1 MLCVMPRSSGSRT
14 GPSPIRQR
22 LDEWLSHLENGR
34 GTSPHTRKAYRIDCE
49 EWLELLEGHGDDP
62 FQPARSTIQAWF
74 ATLHRRGDAPS
85 TVSRKISAVRGFY
98 RHLRKAGAIG
108 HNPWEGIRGPR
119 QEKNLPDF
127 LPVDEMFALL
137 DARNSGTALG
147 IRDRAILELLYAG
160 GFRVSEL
167 TGLRWKDLDLRDGQ
181 ARVLGKGSKERIVPI
196 GRPALEALRAWIE
209 VRPSLLKGGM
219 DPGSLFLNARGGPLT
234 PRSVARILESA
245 ARDAGLLRRV
255 HPHAFRHSFATHM
268 LDGGADLRDI
278 QELLGHSRLSTTQR
292 YTHVTLRRLQEVYH
306 SAHPRANVDGG
317 PARDREPDRKPG
329 ERTRKGGGS

>member
-1 MLCVMPRSSGSRT
+1 MLSGMSSPP
-14 GPSPIRQR
+14 GPQDATSPIRQR
-22 LDEWLSHLENGR
+22 LEEWLAHLENGR
-34 GTSPHTRKAYRIDCE
+34 GTSPHTRKAYRLDCE
-49 EWLELLEGHGDDP
+49 EWLRLLEGHEADP
-62 FQPARSTIQAWF
+62 FRPGRSAIQAWF
-74 ATLHRRGDAPS
+74 ATLHHRGDAPA

-98 RHLRKAGAIG
+98 RYLRKVGAIDQ
-108 HNPWEGIRGPR
+108 NPLEGIRGPR
-119 QEKNLPDF
+119 QEKHLPDF

-137 DARNSGTALG
+137 DARRPGTALG

-196 GRPALEALRAWIE
+196 GRPALAALQAWID
-209 VRPSLLKGGM
+209 VRPSLLKGGK
-219 DPGSLFLNARGGPLT
+219 DPGALFLNARGGPLT

-245 ARDAGLLRRV
+245 SREVGLLRRV

-306 SAHPRANVDGG
+306 SAHPRAAGD
-317 PARDREPDRKPG
+317 RDQGSDPGPG
-329 ERTRKGGGS
+329 EGRHTDARKGGRS